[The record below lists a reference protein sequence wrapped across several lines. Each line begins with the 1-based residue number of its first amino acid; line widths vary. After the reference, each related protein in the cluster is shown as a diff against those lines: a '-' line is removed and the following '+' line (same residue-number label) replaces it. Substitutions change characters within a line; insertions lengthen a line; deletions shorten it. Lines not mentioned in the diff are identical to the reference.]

1 MPDDQ
6 AATSDDPGL
15 GGVAPSEEELEREE
29 EARSATTVAEMVEE
43 DLDDPAT
50 PSRRSADGEA
60 LEGTFAV
67 PYEDEEEEGGP
78 SDAG

>member
-1 MPDDQ
+1 MPEDQ

-15 GGVAPSEEELEREE
+15 GGVAPSEAELEREE

-50 PSRRSADGEA
+50 PSRRGPGGGPIED
-60 LEGTFAV
+60 TFAV
-67 PYEDEEEEGGP
+67 PMETIGGP
-78 SDAG
+78 NDAG

>member
-6 AATSDDPGL
+6 VATSDDPGL

-29 EARSATTVAEMVEE
+29 EARSATTVAEMVQE

-50 PSRRSADGEA
+50 PSRRGADGEA

-67 PYEDEEEEGGP
+67 PYEDEEGGP

>member
-29 EARSATTVAEMVEE
+29 EARSATTVAEMVQE

-50 PSRRSADGEA
+50 PSRRGADGEA